1 MSNSLKM
8 SSSSSNLK
16 SPGFKPANNIKTILR
31 ETNIYP
37 GINQISKTQNELSS
51 LTFVK
56 VFPDIQRWLT
66 AKNLEHFIKD
76 PYGDKIPFIST
87 SQHIAA
93 TLEETITLQTYNSLK
108 QQKLQSHIDS
118 FRNNWANEIYQIHIR
133 LDTRFPQETI
143 ALIPTRDFKAL
154 AKKYNSMACN
164 ISFPMERIQFG
175 DPRVQPIILE
185 QFNASYAH
193 WSEFSLAP
201 ALSLDTIRE
210 RLGLIGRLQDLDK
223 DIAAEKA
230 KLLRKESDQAENIR
244 LMKEFF
250 THIVT
255 NYPAEITPLVE
266 NREFTSAWNK
276 ILIYNLEFIDSDN
289 IQLELQRS
297 ILNLEFNT
305 HLDTNFYGYYERH
318 VTTHALFLFKRY
330 HELFSYDECRTI
342 VDTMTDAE
350 FKIIHATIIA
360 DNQLVLPDICT
371 EDHRIQ
377 VLKAAFKGTHLHDS
391 LQIFNQITQLSTQ
404 TVAGLKASLAN
415 KDNSTEIKYSK
426 SRSSNT
432 HSSASSSD
440 NCIICHYIKTDLSFS
455 NAVVH
460 PGTAS
465 GRPAKHSA

>member
-1 MSNSLKM
+1 V
-8 SSSSSNLK
+8 
-16 SPGFKPANNIKTILR
+16 T
-31 ETNIYP
+31 
-37 GINQISKTQNELSS
+37 
-51 LTFVK
+51 
-56 VFPDIQRWLT
+56 T
-66 AKNLEHFIKD
+66 AE
-76 PYGDKIPFIST
+76 G
-87 SQHIAA
+87 
-93 TLEETITLQTYNSLK
+93 
-108 QQKLQSHIDS
+108 
-118 FRNNWANEIYQIHIR
+118 
-133 LDTRFPQETI
+133 
-143 ALIPTRDFKAL
+143 
-154 AKKYNSMACN
+154 
-164 ISFPMERIQFG
+164 G
-175 DPRVQPIILE
+175 
-185 QFNASYAH
+185 
-193 WSEFSLAP
+193 
-201 ALSLDTIRE
+201 
-210 RLGLIGRLQDLDK
+210 DLDK

-432 HSSASSSD
+432 QSSASSSD